1 MVSDRT
7 ASNLPP
13 HRPTG
18 PRTAFPGL
26 RLVTTDAP
34 GADRDRGLQLRLGP
48 DGRCV
53 LGFPRSVPP
62 SPVPPSTGAA
72 SPGAASPGTASPGA
86 ADRSTVGADVRTRLP
101 LDQHRALEQV
111 FAAARCHDFALAV
124 RRADGLLTTLASSF
138 GPHHRFTLSAAEV
151 RADLAWLSGEAW
163 CAAEFWM
170 LIAEGWARL
179 EGPAG
184 PLARFGARQAAAS
197 WWEVPDAEAAIG
209 GTALLAVLLLVTPGP
224 DSDPVVRAVRRRMNR
239 IALSAPGRRRRTR
252 A

>member
-7 ASNLPP
+7 ASDRTAFDLPP

-26 RLVTTDAP
+26 RLVTTDMP

-53 LGFPRSVPP
+53 LGFS
-62 SPVPPSTGAA
+62 A
-72 SPGAASPGTASPGA
+72 PGA
-86 ADRSTVGADVRTRLP
+86 ADGSAVGADVRTRLP
-101 LDQHRALEQV
+101 VDQHRALEQV

-138 GPHHRFTLSAAEV
+138 GPQHRFTLSAAEV

-179 EGPAG
+179 DGRAS

-209 GTALLAVLLLVTPGP
+209 GAALLAVLLLVTPGP

-239 IALSAPGRRRRTR
+239 IALSAPGRRRRTG

>member
-7 ASNLPP
+7 ASDLPP

-26 RLVTTDAP
+26 RLVTTDTP

-53 LGFPRSVPP
+53 LGF
-62 SPVPPSTGAA
+62 ST
-72 SPGAASPGTASPGA
+72 PGS
-86 ADRSTVGADVRTRLP
+86 ADGSAVGADVRTRLP
-101 LDQHRALEQV
+101 VDQHRALEQV

-138 GPHHRFTLSAAEV
+138 GPQHRFTLSAAEV

-179 EGPAG
+179 DGRAS

-209 GTALLAVLLLVTPGP
+209 GAALLAVLLLVTPGP

-239 IALSAPGRRRRTR
+239 IALSAPGHRRRTG